1 MKKKKTIRF
10 WTRLG
15 CLALA
20 LLMLAGCG
28 STGDNT
34 GSSAATSSTASQG
47 SDKKDTASAD
57 VSDVRWEAV
66 GMISQ
71 KMLDAGVGAGEG
83 SQVVLYVSYSYS
95 DPSICWFGTD
105 VGGLYRSQDGGST
118 WEPATVGLIAW
129 AGTGVEVDPFT
140 SDRVLVCG
148 SSGNNKDINTLYL
161 STDGGDTF
169 RPVVDSVC
177 YSSRDNRKQIAF
189 DASSYDKAKGYCTV
203 AYWSRET
210 SAYPPLDNSQN
221 QPALFRT
228 ADGGETWEQVNSSDD
243 ISGAQI
249 EVDAKSG
256 AVYAVSAK
264 GAFRSTDGGKTF
276 TKILDG
282 SCTSVE
288 ALPNK
293 PGTVWVTKTDGLY
306 VSNNGGDSFSKIDQS
321 GYPSKGYASQL
332 AVNPVDPNRMLVSDD
347 QATATAW
354 KNRTSE
360 HYLSTDGGKTW
371 SPVSQDRSQAFYT
384 HFNRVACFAWHPTDK
399 NQALM
404 AAGAEP
410 MRTFDGGAHWYSASV
425 GYNGGCWQ
433 SLAFNVNHPDWML
446 LSNQDENG
454 AFTTDGGKTWVS
466 LKRTTNHLSPYTY
479 GGYIADENTLIL
491 VARDSTNMY
500 NKGKDAYVIVRST
513 DGGVTFRPDGG
524 AVTVKKDAAS
534 KAMGVIGNDNI
545 VMIGNM
551 RSTDKGATWTEMTGC
566 DAVYTYDSKTGDL
579 YGANA
584 GRLVKSTDGGA
595 TWEKVCLISAD
606 GVVSD
611 LAYAADGTVWAVMS
625 SGLVMIVRDGKA
637 SYCTT
642 VPRID
647 SAKLVTIACDPNNAD
662 VVYLG
667 GSWRTL
673 ADGKGGIF
681 RSTDG
686 GETWG
691 CMVKSPDNGIQG
703 LDGVA
708 TTNMIRCHP
717 VTGDLYTFGACRGL
731 WKTAAPKK

>member
-1 MKKKKTIRF
+1 MKRENHRNKKIL
-10 WTRLG
+10 TRLG
-15 CLALA
+15 CLVLA

-28 STGDNT
+28 SAGKPDGT
-34 GSSAATSSTASQG
+34 SSGATSSTAPAG
-47 SDKKDTASAD
+47 DDTEKTAD

-105 VGGLYRSQDGGST
+105 VGGLYRSKDAGST
-118 WEPATVGLIAW
+118 WEPSTVGLIAW

-148 SSGNNKDINTLYL
+148 SSGNKSNINTLYL

-169 RPVVDSVC
+169 KAVVDSVC

-189 DASSYDKAKGYCTV
+189 DPSSYDKAKGYCTV

-221 QPALFRT
+221 PPALFRT
-228 ADGGETWEQVNSSDD
+228 ADGGETWEQVNSSAD

-264 GAFRSTDGGKTF
+264 GAFRSTDGGKNF

-288 ALPNK
+288 TLLNK
-293 PGTVWVTKTDGLY
+293 PGTVWVTKPDGLY
-306 VSNNGGDSFSKIDQS
+306 VSNNGGDSFSKVDQS
-321 GYPSKGYASQL
+321 GYPANGYASQL
-332 AVNPVDPNRMLVSDD
+332 AVSPADPNRMLVSNDH
-347 QATATAW
+347 ATETAW
-354 KNRTSE
+354 KNRISE
-360 HYLSTDGGKTW
+360 HYFSTDGGKTW
-371 SPVSQDRSQAFYT
+371 NPVSQDRSQAFYK
-384 HFNRVACFAWHPTDK
+384 HVNRVASFAWHPKDAK
-399 NQALM
+399 QALM

-425 GYNGGCWQ
+425 GFNGGCWQ
-433 SLAFNVNHPDWML
+433 SIAFNVNHPDWIL

-454 AFTTDGGKTWVS
+454 AFTVNGGKTWVS
-466 LKRTTNHLSPYTY
+466 LKNTANNLSPYTY
-479 GGYIADENTLIL
+479 GGYIVDENTLIF
-491 VARDSTNMY
+491 VARDSSNHY
-500 NKGKDAYVIVRST
+500 KQGKDAFVIVRST
-513 DGGVTFRPDGG
+513 DGGKSFRPVCLEGVD
-524 AVTVKKDAAS
+524 KDTAS
-534 KAMGVIGNDNI
+534 KAMGVLGNDNI

-551 RSTDKGATWTEMTGC
+551 RSTDKGATWAKMEDC
-566 DAVYTYDSKTGDL
+566 DAVYTYDPKTGDL
-579 YGANA
+579 YGVKG
-584 GRLVKSTDGGA
+584 GRLMKSTDGGA

-606 GVVSD
+606 GVVAD
-611 LAYAADGTVWAVMS
+611 LAYAADGTIWAAIS
-625 SGLVMIVRDGKA
+625 SGPVMAIRDGKA

-642 VPRID
+642 VPRVD
-647 SAKLVTIACDPNNAD
+647 GAKMTTIACDPNNAN
-662 VVYLG
+662 VIYFG

-673 ADGKGGIF
+673 AEGKGGIF

-686 GETWG
+686 GKTWG
-691 CMVKSPDNGIQG
+691 SLVKSPDNGIEG
-703 LDGVA
+703 LDGLA